1 MRKYTNRQI
10 QEESV
15 KEASQFLEC
24 IIKNMVEKS
33 EILLKYNG
41 TKNQRITKDCIKAV
55 IKSEYYTFLPLKVGG
70 IKKEKK
76 NDIFQSLDSEVI

>member
-24 IIKNMVEKS
+24 IIKNIVEKS

-41 TKNQRITKDCIKAV
+41 TKNQRITEDCIKAV
-55 IKSEYYTFLPLKVGG
+55 IKSEYYTVLPLKVGG
-70 IKKEKK
+70 IQKEKK
-76 NDIFQSLDSEVI
+76 KRYI